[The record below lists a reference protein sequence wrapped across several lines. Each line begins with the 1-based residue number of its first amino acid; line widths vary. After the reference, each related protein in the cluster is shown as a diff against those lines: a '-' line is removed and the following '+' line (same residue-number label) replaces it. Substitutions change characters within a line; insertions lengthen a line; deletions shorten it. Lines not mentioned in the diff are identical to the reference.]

1 MSEITPLTDILAKLG
16 EKHNVDV
23 PQLSPQEYQ
32 QQRVDWYNQ
41 EIGTLNEIDGYNC
54 DLCKN
59 KGFIARLDDNGYE
72 VHRACKCQKVRATLK
87 RARRSGLGEVIT
99 EFTFDKYKNTED
111 WQTKIKNTAQAFCK
125 DDEAKWFYIGGQ
137 VGAGKTHIC
146 TAIAAHYIKTGQEV
160 KYMLWCE
167 ESKNLKALVNDVSY
181 QSEINIYK
189 TIDVL
194 YIDDFLKVQ
203 NGENPTPADIKLA
216 FEIINHRLLDNDKI
230 TIISSEKMLD
240 ELMDYDEATM
250 SRIYQKTGIY
260 KLNIGKD
267 RNKNYRLRS
276 NTVL

>member
-1 MSEITPLTDILAKLG
+1 MSEAVRLADIIAGLS

-32 QQRVDWYNQ
+32 QQRIDWFNQ
-41 EIGTLNEIDGYNC
+41 SVGNLNEADGYNC
-54 DLCKN
+54 DECKN
-59 KGFIARLDDNGYE
+59 KGFIARLDENGYE

-99 EFTFDKYKNTED
+99 EFTFNKYQDIEE
-111 WQTKIKNTAQAFCK
+111 WQTKVKNTAQAFCK
-125 DDEAKWFYIGGQ
+125 DDKAKWFYIGGQ

-146 TAIAAHYIKTGQEV
+146 TAIAAHYIKAGQEV

-167 ESKNLKALVNDVSY
+167 ESKNLKALVNDVRYST
-181 QSEINIYK
+181 EIDLYK
-189 TIDVL
+189 TVDVL

-240 ELMDYDEATM
+240 ELMEYDEATM
-250 SRIYQKTGIY
+250 SRIYQKTGSY

-267 RNKNYRLRS
+267 RNKNYRLRG